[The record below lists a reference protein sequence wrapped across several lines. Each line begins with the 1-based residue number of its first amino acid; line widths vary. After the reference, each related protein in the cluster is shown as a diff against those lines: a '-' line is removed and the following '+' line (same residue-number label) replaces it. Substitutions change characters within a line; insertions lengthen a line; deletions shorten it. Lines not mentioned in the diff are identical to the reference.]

1 MGFNVLAGF
10 TPLGEGSTTMDLED
24 FIVSNN
30 LLPLGSLG
38 YVLFCT
44 KKNGWGWNSFLE
56 EINQGEGW
64 KFPAGI
70 KGYMSYGLP
79 LLIII
84 IYLKGY
90 YDKFQPMGTKT
101 LIGWMIVAFL
111 FPLHFV
117 IGCSLWKKVLRK
129 KVDKVKEK
137 KVKKMW
143 KKG

>member
-10 TPLGEGSTTMDLED
+10 TPLGEGSTIMDLED

-64 KFPAGI
+64 IHYKSGREIWTEKRKLGQKF
-70 KGYMSYGLP
+70 
-79 LLIII
+79 
-84 IYLKGY
+84 
-90 YDKFQPMGTKT
+90 
-101 LIGWMIVAFL
+101 
-111 FPLHFV
+111 
-117 IGCSLWKKVLRK
+117 
-129 KVDKVKEK
+129 
-137 KVKKMW
+137 
-143 KKG
+143 

>member
-10 TPLGEGSTTMDLED
+10 TPLGEGSTIMDLED

-70 KGYMSYGLP
+70 KVSMSYGLP

-101 LIGWMIVAFL
+101 LIGWMIVGIL
-111 FPLHFV
+111 IPCICDRML
-117 IGCSLWKKVLRK
+117 LWKKVLRK
-129 KVDKVKEK
+129 KSGQ
-137 KVKKMW
+137 VKK
-143 KKG
+143 KK

>member
-10 TPLGEGSTTMDLED
+10 TPLGEGSTIMDLED

-70 KGYMSYGLP
+70 KGD
-79 LLIII
+79 I
-84 IYLKGY
+84 
-90 YDKFQPMGTKT
+90 
-101 LIGWMIVAFL
+101 MINFNQWERR
-111 FPLHFV
+111 H
-117 IGCSLWKKVLRK
+117 
-129 KVDKVKEK
+129 
-137 KVKKMW
+137 
-143 KKG
+143 